1 MHCKDLLEAISD
13 YVDGELDESL
23 CADIEE
29 HLKNCEPCRV
39 VVDTTRK
46 TITIF
51 KENLP
56 YEIPQPVQDRLQRI
70 LRERW
75 KKRASSS

>member
-56 YEIPQPVQDRLQRI
+56 YEIPQPVQDRLQRV

-75 KKRASSS
+75 KKRTSSS

>member
-39 VVDTTRK
+39 VIDTTRK
-46 TITIF
+46 TITLF

-56 YEIPQPVQDRLQRI
+56 YEIPQPVQDRLQRV

-75 KKRASSS
+75 KKRTSSS

>member
-56 YEIPQPVQDRLQRI
+56 YEIPQPVQDRLQRV

>member
-56 YEIPQPVQDRLQRI
+56 YEIPQPVQDRLHRV

-75 KKRASSS
+75 KKRTSSS